1 MSEALD
7 ADMLPAVQ
15 RRSREMAERLLN
27 AGEKVFSEHGFKG
40 AKLSDIAIA
49 ANCSVGAVY
58 SRFKDKEALFLA
70 ILKRFAAQSRDQ
82 VAAYFSPAGTQAVP
96 TAEILR
102 NFVIS
107 TGHTFRRHHGMFR
120 AIVEHG
126 FDDQVAASVIV
137 TLREQNEAVVVGFLR
152 RRLPEAGPDL
162 DFRVR
167 VALQMLNGFL
177 FLGLL
182 NRQAPVPIIN
192 EQGLDEVADAL
203 VATLGLKEEVHAQ

>member
-1 MSEALD
+1 
-7 ADMLPAVQ
+7 
-15 RRSREMAERLLN
+15 
-27 AGEKVFSEHGFKG
+27 
-40 AKLSDIAIA
+40 
-49 ANCSVGAVY
+49 
-58 SRFKDKEALFLA
+58 
-70 ILKRFAAQSRDQ
+70 
-82 VAAYFSPAGTQAVP
+82 
-96 TAEILR
+96 
-102 NFVIS
+102 
-107 TGHTFRRHHGMFR
+107 
-120 AIVEHG
+120 
-126 FDDQVAASVIV
+126 V